1 MYKTPDG
8 EEIFI
13 IDGHTHMWDGSPDNQ
28 RNVHGKQFI
37 ECFYAYH
44 TALSPPEE
52 SCGRSSSSANT
63 VRRRCITT
71 CSSTAPTTWRS
82 FSRPI

>member
-13 IDGHTHMWDGSPDNQ
+13 IDGHTHMWDGTPENQ
-28 RNVHGKQFI
+28 RNIHGKQFV

-52 SCGRSSSSANT
+52 LWT
-63 VRRRCITT
+63 LE
-71 CSSTAPTTWRS
+71 
-82 FSRPI
+82 